1 MIKEKYIEAMQKRY
15 ACKEFDINKKIS
27 HEDFNFIMEA
37 GRLSPSSFG
46 FEPWQFL
53 VFTDPKQKK
62 EVTEFAWGGR
72 DRAAGASHFVVTL
85 TRKEDMRHDSDY
97 LNNFMRDV
105 QNLPEDIIDMKT
117 NFFKDFQEK
126 DFNLLE
132 NERTLSDWA
141 DKQSYIAMGN
151 MLTAGAIAGVDS
163 CPIEGFH
170 KEKTEKI
177 LAEKFGVDTSKY
189 NLAYMV
195 AFGYAKDP
203 ENKFPK
209 TRRKMEDIV
218 KFV

>member
-1 MIKEKYIEAMQKRY
+1 MKKEFIEAMNRRY
-15 ACKEFDINKKIS
+15 ACKEFDIERRITD
-27 HEDFNFIMEA
+27 EDFNFIMEA

-53 VFTDPKQKK
+53 VITDPKMKE
-62 EVTEFAWGGR
+62 EVTEFSWGGR
-72 DRAAGASHFVVTL
+72 DRATGASHFVVAL
-85 TRKEDMRHDSDY
+85 TRKGEMKHDSEY
-97 LNNFMRDV
+97 LNNFMRGV
-105 QNLPEDIIDMKT
+105 QKLPEEVIEMKT
-117 NFFKDFQEK
+117 NFFRDFQEK

-141 DKQSYIAMGN
+141 GKQSYIAMGN

-177 LAEKFGVDTSKY
+177 LAEKFDIDMERFALS
-189 NLAYMV
+189 YMI

-209 TRRKMEDIV
+209 TRRGMEDV
-218 KFV
+218 VRYL